1 MLINVLLHISAFRFA
16 AKELIARAHFVDDIS
31 FYGLFLTFPFVT
43 LQNLARKK
51 CDLIEKDR
59 DSRILLDFCI
69 VLSGAVFVVAML
81 ILWRKFDWSFDP
93 RSGRE

>member
-1 MLINVLLHISAFRFA
+1 MNEASA
-16 AKELIARAHFVDDIS
+16 IIGVDDVS